1 MKNAAQQFKLP
12 HGEIKARVYNEANK
26 LVKLVMLI
34 DKTFVTVPI
43 PEGAFN

>member
-12 HGEIKARVYNEANK
+12 HGQIKARVYNEANK

-34 DKTFVTVPI
+34 DKTFVSVQI
-43 PEGAFN
+43 PEGALN